1 MSKIEEIIAD
11 LATKRDEL
19 ALQVKLGS
27 MEAKQEWEA
36 LETKYQELV
45 SKAKIEATA
54 ADLEGALEKLGK
66 ELESGYQKIKSA
78 MR

>member
-19 ALQVKLGS
+19 AMQVKLGS

-36 LETKYQELV
+36 LEAKYQELV

-54 ADLEGALEKLGK
+54 ADVEGALEQLGK
-66 ELESGYQKIKSA
+66 ELENGYQKIKSA
-78 MR
+78 LQ

>member
-36 LETKYQELV
+36 LEAKYQELV

-54 ADLEGALEKLGK
+54 ADVEGALEQLGK
-66 ELESGYQKIKSA
+66 ELENGYQKIKSSLQ
-78 MR
+78 

>member
-36 LETKYQELV
+36 LEAKYQELV

-54 ADLEGALEKLGK
+54 ADVEGALEQLGK
-66 ELESGYQKIKSA
+66 ELENGYQKIKSA
-78 MR
+78 LQ

>member
-36 LETKYQELV
+36 LEAKYQELV

-54 ADLEGALEKLGK
+54 ADVEGALEQLGK
-66 ELESGYQKIKSA
+66 ELENGYQKMKSA
-78 MR
+78 LQ

>member
-36 LETKYQELV
+36 LEDKYQELV

-54 ADLEGALEKLGK
+54 ADVEGALEQLGK
-66 ELESGYQKIKSA
+66 ELENGYQKIKSSLQ
-78 MR
+78 

>member
-1 MSKIEEIIAD
+1 MSKIEEILAD

-36 LETKYQELV
+36 LEAKYQELV

-54 ADLEGALEKLGK
+54 ADVEGALEQLGK
-66 ELESGYQKIKSA
+66 ELENGYQKIKSA
-78 MR
+78 LQ